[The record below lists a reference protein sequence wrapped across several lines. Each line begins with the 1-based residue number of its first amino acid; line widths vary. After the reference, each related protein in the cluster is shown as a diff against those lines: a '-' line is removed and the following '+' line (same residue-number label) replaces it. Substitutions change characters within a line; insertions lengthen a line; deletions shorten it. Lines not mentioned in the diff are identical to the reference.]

1 MEGFKQCPN
10 CQCTDVPINAEM
22 CPFCGHLFG
31 KQQKA
36 RSTGAQNQPKTA
48 PTVVQNQPKAAP
60 TVVQNQPKTPPT
72 VAQNRSEAKPAV
84 KREEPVAPN
93 KGGSGENKASAAPSS
108 TEYKA
113 YKKKEKNKHG
123 FLKFVAIAAV
133 LAFVWFR
140 FMKPS
145 LDNPSLENLSGEGSS
160 EEMSEAYQGI
170 GKAEGYFADSESTE
184 PGSQMADGEDEWM
197 GESGE
202 SLEMDSEEML
212 SNENETVNPQ
222 YILPLSDQVYLTRED
237 IEGLSAE
244 ELRIA
249 RNEIYARHGRLF
261 RDEALQA
268 YFNSCDWY
276 VGSVSADDFS
286 DSVFN
291 EYEMA
296 NKDLIVSYEHELGV
310 NGQ

>member
-1 MEGFKQCPN
+1 MVTNE
-10 CQCTDVPINAEM
+10 E
-22 CPFCGHLFG
+22 
-31 KQQKA
+31 
-36 RSTGAQNQPKTA
+36 PKKTE
-48 PTVVQNQPKAAP
+48 PTVVKNQP
-60 TVVQNQPKTPPT
+60 
-72 VAQNRSEAKPAV
+72 EAKPAV
-84 KREEPVAPN
+84 KKEESAVPVPDN
-93 KGGSGENKASAAPSS
+93 GGSGGNKASAAPSS

-123 FLKFVAIAAV
+123 FLKFLIIAAV

-145 LDNPSLENLSGEGSS
+145 LDNPSLDNLSGEGSS

-184 PGSQMADGEDEWM
+184 PDGQMADGEDEWM
-197 GESGE
+197 GEGEE
-202 SLEMDSEEML
+202 SLEMGSEEML
-212 SNENETVNPQ
+212 SNESEAVNPQ
-222 YILPLSDQVYLTRED
+222 FILPLSDQVYLTRED

-291 EYEMA
+291 EYERA

>member
-1 MEGFKQCPN
+1 M
-10 CQCTDVPINAEM
+10 D
-22 CPFCGHLFG
+22 
-31 KQQKA
+31 
-36 RSTGAQNQPKTA
+36 S
-48 PTVVQNQPKAAP
+48 
-60 TVVQNQPKTPPT
+60 
-72 VAQNRSEAKPAV
+72 
-84 KREEPVAPN
+84 
-93 KGGSGENKASAAPSS
+93 
-108 TEYKA
+108 
-113 YKKKEKNKHG
+113 
-123 FLKFVAIAAV
+123 
-133 LAFVWFR
+133 
-140 FMKPS
+140 
-145 LDNPSLENLSGEGSS
+145 LSGEGSS
-160 EEMSEAYQGI
+160 EETSEAYQGI

-184 PGSQMADGEDEWM
+184 PDSQMADAEDEWM
-197 GESGE
+197 GESE
-202 SLEMDSEEML
+202 EFLEMDPEQMPAEEA
-212 SNENETVNPQ
+212 VDNPQ
-222 YILPLSDQVYLTRED
+222 FILPLSDQVYLTRED